1 LKQVEETMR
10 YVWLVEIVGST
21 ILLCLTGYY
30 VIMVIT
36 IDNFC
41 ETFIHVIILYSST
54 IIFV

>member
-1 LKQVEETMR
+1 MR
-10 YVWLVEIVGST
+10 HVWLGEIVGST